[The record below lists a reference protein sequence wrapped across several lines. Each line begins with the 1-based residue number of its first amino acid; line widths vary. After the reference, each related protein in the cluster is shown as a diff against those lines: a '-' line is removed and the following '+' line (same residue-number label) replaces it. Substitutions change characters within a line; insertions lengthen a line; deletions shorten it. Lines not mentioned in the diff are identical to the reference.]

1 MVPAALGCRAPCSS
15 VPPVVG
21 FPSPES
27 PARRRASVIL
37 VTNNMATSKSK
48 TSTSTAVIENNNG
61 ANPERERIF
70 NAFRQW
76 GYLEGDLDPLGFL
89 RPRIAPELQLEG
101 EYAREARAIYSST
114 IGVEI
119 NHIYAPERRRWIY
132 EQMESPSQGF
142 EVTKKHQQRI
152 LDLLIRA
159 DIFEQVMQQ
168 RYLGSKRFSLEGVT
182 ALIPLVDELLDTG
195 SRLGAIE
202 LVMGMSHRGRL
213 NVIAQ
218 VAKRP
223 PDEIFAGFED
233 VNPRSVLG
241 SGDVKYHMGATG
253 EYTTRSGNKVHIH
266 LVSNPSHLEAVD
278 PVTVGRT
285 RAKQDRTGEG
295 GREKYLPLLVHGDAA
310 FAGQGILAETMNY
323 ADLPGYTV
331 GGTIH
336 VIVNNLLGFTT
347 SYLEEHSTRFAAC
360 IARRQSI
367 PIFHVNGEDVDA
379 VVRVARLATEYRYLF
394 GTDVVIDLIGYRRH
408 GHSEVDDPTITQPLL
423 YKKIKEHPPLWEIYA
438 DDIGATDAQ
447 AQAATIKA
455 EFESAQ
461 KDAGKLTKK
470 PLMRDLPK
478 YWDQYYGGL
487 HKQEFEVETGLSTEE
502 LSDLTNHLTTYPEG
516 FHIHPKV
523 KKLLEQ
529 RAEMGTGKRPVDYGM
544 AEALAFASLAKTGIP
559 VRLSGQ
565 DSRRGTFNQRH
576 SVLID
581 IENENEYVPLEN
593 IAPGQAPC
601 GIHNS
606 TLSEPG
612 VLGFEYGYSRDY
624 PEALVLWEAQF
635 GDFVNVAQAIIDQFI
650 SAGEAKWNLLS
661 GLVLLLP
668 HGYEGQGPEHSSA
681 RIERFIQ
688 LAAKHNIQITQPS
701 NAAQYFH
708 LLRRQA
714 LRHWRKPLI
723 VFTPKSMLRHPDASS
738 PIEDFR
744 RTNFQNVL
752 PDTEVGTADRI
763 LVCTGKIGHELRA
776 ERKKR
781 KDTSTAIVFLEQLY
795 PFPDKELAAEFARHG
810 ETGDIVWVQEEPAN
824 MGALFNM
831 LPRLQRIAG
840 NRHVMSVKRSSS
852 ASPATGS
859 AKAHEVEQKTL
870 LTLAFTTKG

>member
-1 MVPAALGCRAPCSS
+1 MPTPKSRYSNGGAAAVLDT
-15 VPPVVG
+15 
-21 FPSPES
+21 
-27 PARRRASVIL
+27 AS
-37 VTNNMATSKSK
+37 NS
-48 TSTSTAVIENNNG
+48 
-61 ANPERERIF
+61 ERERVF

-89 RPRIAPELQLEG
+89 RPRPTAELQIDSP
-101 EYAREARAIYSST
+101 YTAEARAIYSST

-132 EQMESPSQGF
+132 EQMESPSQSF
-142 EVTKKHQQRI
+142 EVTEKDQQRI

-159 DIFEQVMQQ
+159 DVFEQVMQQ

-182 ALIPLVDELLDTG
+182 ALIPLVDEVLDTG
-195 SRLGAIE
+195 SRLGAAE

-213 NVIAQ
+213 NVIAH

-223 PDEIFAGFED
+223 AEEIFAGFED
-233 VNPRSVLG
+233 VDPRSVLG

-253 EYTTRSGNKVHIH
+253 EYLTRSGGKVHIH

-331 GGTIH
+331 AGTIH
-336 VIVNNLLGFTT
+336 VVVNNLLGFTT

-379 VVRVARLATEYRYLF
+379 VVRVARIATEYRYRF

-408 GHSEVDDPTITQPLL
+408 GHSEVDDPTVTQPLL

-438 DDIGATDAQ
+438 DDIGVTDAP
-447 AQAATIKA
+447 AQAIGIKA
-455 EFESAQ
+455 EFETAQ
-461 KDAGKLTKK
+461 KAAGKLTKK
-470 PLMRDLPK
+470 PTLRDLPG
-478 YWDQYYGGL
+478 YWDKYYGGL
-487 HKQEFEVETGLSTEE
+487 YKPEFEVETGLASEE
-502 LSDLTNHLTTYPEG
+502 LAELSTHLTTYPDG

-529 RAEMGTGKRPVDYGM
+529 RAEMGEGKRPVDYGM
-544 AEALAFASLAKTGIP
+544 AEALAFASLVKAGIP

-593 IAPGQAPC
+593 IAPEQADC

-635 GDFVNVAQAIIDQFI
+635 GDFVNVGQAIIDQFI
-650 SAGEAKWNLLS
+650 SAGEAKWSLLS

-681 RIERFIQ
+681 RIERFLQ

-714 LRHWRKPLI
+714 LRHWRKPLV

-738 PIEDFR
+738 PISDFSR
-744 RTNFQNVL
+744 DNFQNVL
-752 PDTEVGTADRI
+752 PDTEVGEADRI
-763 LVCTGKIGHELRA
+763 LVCTGKIGHELQA

-781 KDTSTAIVFLEQLY
+781 RDTSTAIVFLEQLY
-795 PFPDKELAAEFARHG
+795 PFPERELTAEFARHG
-810 ETGDIVWVQEEPAN
+810 DSGDIVWVQEEPAN

-840 NRHVMSVKRSSS
+840 SRHVLSVKRSSS

-870 LTLAFTTKG
+870 LTLAFTTRG

>member
-1 MVPAALGCRAPCSS
+1 MPKTKTPG
-15 VPPVVG
+15 
-21 FPSPES
+21 
-27 PARRRASVIL
+27 
-37 VTNNMATSKSK
+37 ATSVL
-48 TSTSTAVIENNNG
+48 TPAPTNG
-61 ANPERERIF
+61 SNPATPNAERERIF
-70 NAFRQW
+70 AAYRQF

-89 RPRIAPELQLEG
+89 RPRPTPELEHEG
-101 EYAREARAIYSST
+101 EYAREARNIYSST

-119 NHIYAPERRRWIY
+119 NHIYSPERRRWIH
-132 EQMESPSQGF
+132 ERMESPNQGF
-142 EVTKKHQQRI
+142 EITEADQRRN

-159 DIFEQVMQQ
+159 DMFEQVMQQ

-182 ALIPLVDELLDTG
+182 ALIPLVDEVLDTS

-213 NVIAQ
+213 NVIAH

-223 PDEIFAGFED
+223 PQEIFAGFED
-233 VNPRSVLG
+233 VDPRSVLG

-253 EYTTRSGNKVHIH
+253 EYVTRSGGKVHIH

-336 VIVNNLLGFTT
+336 VVVNNLLGFTT
-347 SYLEEHSTRFAAC
+347 SYTEEHSTRFAAC

-367 PIFHVNGEDVDA
+367 PIFHVNAEDVDA
-379 VVRVARLATEYRYLF
+379 VVRVARMAVEYRYQF

-408 GHSEVDDPTITQPLL
+408 GHSEVDDPTITQPIL

-438 DDIGATDAQ
+438 DDIGAADAQ
-447 AQAATIKA
+447 AQAESIKA
-455 EFESAQ
+455 EFEAAQ
-461 KDAGKLTKK
+461 KKAGGIKHK
-470 PLMRDLPK
+470 PMLRELPK
-478 YWDQYYGGL
+478 YWNGYFGGL
-487 HKQEFEVETGLSTEE
+487 YRPEYDVETGLSPQE
-502 LSDLTNHLTTYPEG
+502 LSELTERLTTYPAD

-529 RAEMGTGKRPVDYGM
+529 RSEMGNGKRPVDYGM
-544 AEALAFASLAKTGIP
+544 AEALAFASLVKTGTH
-559 VRLSGQ
+559 VRMSGQ

-593 IAPGQAPC
+593 IAADQARC
-601 GIHNS
+601 EIYNS
-606 TLSEPG
+606 TLSEAG

-624 PEALVLWEAQF
+624 PESLVLWEAQF

-661 GLVLLLP
+661 GLVMLLP

-688 LAAKHNIQITQPS
+688 LAAKHNIQIAQPS

-714 LRHWRKPLI
+714 LRHWRKPLV

-738 PIEDFR
+738 PIEDF
-744 RTNFQNVL
+744 THKSFLNVL
-752 PDTEVGTADRI
+752 PDNTVGEAERI
-763 LVCTGKIGHELRA
+763 LICTGKIGHELQA

-795 PFPDKELAAEFARHG
+795 PFPEDEVLAEFDRHG
-810 ETGDIVWVQEEPAN
+810 KNADIVWVQEEPAN
-824 MGALFNM
+824 MGAMFNM
-831 LPRLQRIAG
+831 LPRLKRIAG
-840 NRHVMSVKRSSS
+840 DRPILSVKRSSG

-859 AKAHEVEQKTL
+859 AKAHDVEQKTL
-870 LTLAFTTKG
+870 LTLAFTIK